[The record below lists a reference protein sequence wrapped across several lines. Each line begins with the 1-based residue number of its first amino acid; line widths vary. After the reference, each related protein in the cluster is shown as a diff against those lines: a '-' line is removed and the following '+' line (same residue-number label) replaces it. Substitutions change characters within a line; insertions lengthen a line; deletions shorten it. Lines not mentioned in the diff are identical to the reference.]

1 MPEKH
6 NLRKE
11 FIRSI
16 KFLMFSISAGV
27 VQIIS
32 FSLLHEFTDLEYWI
46 SYVIALIISV
56 IWNFTLNRRYTFQ
69 SANNVTIAMLKIL
82 GFYCVFTPL
91 STLLGDYLADTL
103 EWNEY
108 IVTLI
113 NMILNFSSEFIYD
126 RLFVFQNSIDT
137 NNIAKRALPKREN

>member
-82 GFYCVFTPL
+82 GFYCLFTPL